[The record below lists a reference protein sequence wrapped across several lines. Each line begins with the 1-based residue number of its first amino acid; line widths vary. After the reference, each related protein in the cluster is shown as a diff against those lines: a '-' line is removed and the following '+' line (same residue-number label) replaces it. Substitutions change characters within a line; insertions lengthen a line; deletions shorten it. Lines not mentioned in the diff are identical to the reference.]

1 MQMKKTT
8 LLFSLLLL
16 FFATL
21 NAQKSGNPV
30 FPGRYA
36 DPEATVLG
44 DKYWIY
50 PTFSAPYN
58 QQVFMDAFSSSDL
71 VNWTKHSNIIDTA
84 QVKWAKRAMWA
95 PAIVEKG
102 GKYYLFFAA
111 NDIQSNESE
120 GGIGIGVSER
130 PEGPFRDYLER
141 PLIDKFHNGAGH
153 NSVIN
158 VPGTDEWFIV
168 YHRRPLTE
176 KDGNSRMTCI
186 DKLEFGADDKI
197 LPVVMTNEGV
207 GARPVNKINSF
218 AGQKKTSQK
227 YIQLFNGKNL
237 EGWYTFL
244 KGKGKNSDPNEVFTV
259 KNGNIVISGEEFGCI
274 TTDEEFENYKL
285 TVEFKWGERTFA
297 PRVDRAR
304 DSGILLHSVGEDGGS
319 GGIWMYSIESQII
332 EGGTGDIIIV
342 GDGTDNFSATT
353 TVKPGELEESCFY
366 DPEGEAR
373 TFVRG
378 RIDWHSRD
386 PQWEDKKDFRG
397 VNDVERPVGQWNR
410 IECYAIG
417 SELLIYLNGKL
428 VNRACSVKPQKGKIQ
443 IQSEGAEIFIRKVDL
458 QRL

>member
-1 MQMKKTT
+1 M
-8 LLFSLLLL
+8 L
-16 FFATL
+16 
-21 NAQKSGNPV
+21 
-30 FPGRYA
+30 
-36 DPEATVLG
+36 D
-44 DKYWIY
+44 
-50 PTFSAPYN
+50 
-58 QQVFMDAFSSSDL
+58 
-71 VNWTKHSNIIDTA
+71 
-84 QVKWAKRAMWA
+84 
-95 PAIVEKG
+95 
-102 GKYYLFFAA
+102 
-111 NDIQSNESE
+111 
-120 GGIGIGVSER
+120 
-130 PEGPFRDYLER
+130 
-141 PLIDKFHNGAGH
+141 
-153 NSVIN
+153 
-158 VPGTDEWFIV
+158 
-168 YHRRPLTE
+168 RR
-176 KDGNSRMTCI
+176 
-186 DKLEFGADDKI
+186 KLHK
-197 LPVVMTNEGV
+197 
-207 GARPVNKINSF
+207 
-218 AGQKKTSQK
+218 K